1 MRERLSESDGDQP
14 VFLDRERPEIAGEY
28 GAVIPEFLEKQ
39 LRFLKEKDAAVV
51 FCSYSR
57 IGERSE
63 DILRPEYAKETV
75 TVKDMQIMNYI
86 GCLSG
91 LYDTKRYG
99 KVFLREELKSV
110 RDDYAY
116 WYDIIALAGKACG
129 NPEILAKYR
138 VLAGSTT
145 GNKRMLIKKQHQFYR
160 SYLKLGV
167 VQSIRNTML
176 WGISGIR
183 KFTGLW

>member
-1 MRERLSESDGDQP
+1 MIPGYG
-14 VFLDRERPEIAGEY
+14 FIKTARPEALAVETGKAGAFPQLLSFETS
-28 GAVIPEFLEKQ
+28 GQSPVPLE
-39 LRFLKEKDAAVV
+39 DADVA
-51 FCSYSR
+51 
-57 IGERSE
+57 
-63 DILRPEYAKETV
+63 
-75 TVKDMQIMNYI
+75 
-86 GCLSG
+86 
-91 LYDTKRYG
+91 
-99 KVFLREELKSV
+99 FLREELKSV

-129 NPEILAKYR
+129 NLEILAKYR